1 MSGERLV
8 IEGSRWKLLLA
19 LAICAMFT
27 ALGAFMITE
36 GEWFGWAVCG
46 FFGLGGIAVIAVTL
60 LRGVPRLVLD
70 EQGFEFTAV
79 IRRSRFAWSDV
90 DAFYVTAIS
99 GAKMIG
105 IEFSARYTAL
115 RSARALARFLTDGME
130 GAIADQFKQSPEELC
145 ALLEQWRQRHSSPRP
160 GG

>member
-1 MSGERLV
+1 MNGERLV
-8 IEGSRWKLLLA
+8 IEGSRRKLGFA
-19 LAICAMFT
+19 LAGCAVFT
-27 ALGAFMITE
+27 VLGFWLLDE
-36 GEWFGWAVCG
+36 GHAFGWVVLG
-46 FFGLGGIAVIAVTL
+46 FFGIGGIAVIAVTL
-60 LRGVPRLVLD
+60 LRGVPRLILD

-79 IRRSRFAWSDV
+79 LRRSRFAWSDV

-115 RSARALARFLTDGME
+115 RRTRTAVRFLTGGVE
-130 GAIADQFKQSPEELC
+130 AAIADQFRQSPEELC

>member
-27 ALGAFMITE
+27 VLGVFMITQ
-36 GEWFGWAVCG
+36 GEWFGWVLCG

-60 LRGVPRLVLD
+60 LRGVPRLILD

-79 IRRSRFAWSDV
+79 MRRTRFAWSDV
-90 DAFYVTAIS
+90 DEFYVASIS
-99 GAKMIG
+99 GAKMVG
-105 IEFSARYTAL
+105 IEFSAGYTAMP
-115 RSARALARFLTDGME
+115 RARAFARFLTRGME
-130 GAIADQFKQSPEELC
+130 GAIADQFSKSPEELC
-145 ALLEQWRQRHSSPRP
+145 ALLEQWRQKCSQS
-160 GG
+160 